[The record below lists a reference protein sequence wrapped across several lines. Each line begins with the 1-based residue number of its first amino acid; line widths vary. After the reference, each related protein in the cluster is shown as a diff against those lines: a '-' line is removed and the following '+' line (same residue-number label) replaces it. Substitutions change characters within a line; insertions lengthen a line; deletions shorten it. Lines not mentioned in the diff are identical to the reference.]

1 MAKRIKIES
10 SSIFNGNPITVGV
23 QPEVITEGTDD
34 MGHPITPSFHRV
46 LLEVECGMSGGNFE
60 TIPLFAPVLR
70 EVDSADNWVYFDVS
84 SALRSFRDSYHYQ
97 PEPCAYPLVKFAVRA
112 YDEYMI
118 SGELHQT
125 TATRFPVEKHLST
138 VFGGRSDWER
148 VTENPAVQHFSRK
161 PNDGAELVAVGDSF
175 VYAED
180 YDAPRILST
189 ADLPQPSS
197 REIKVTTEG
206 AQILGNRKA
215 FALPAS
221 EGAKRA
227 VFRFINGFGV
237 MESVSVP
244 MAWQRTLDMEAKR
257 YVVTRRETLGDFQRL
272 AVNKQLGRERWAF
285 LTDPLTKDWISWY
298 LHELLSSEHVW
309 VQHKG
314 QWIPCV
320 LTADESVTFIDESKR
335 EMLSLSFTAELAWR
349 GPLG

>member
-1 MAKRIKIES
+1 MAKRIKMEV
-10 SSIFNGNPITVGV
+10 SSIFNGNPITIGV

-70 EVDSADNWVYFDVS
+70 EEDSADNWVYFDVS
-84 SALRSFRDSYHYQ
+84 SALRSFRDSYRYQ

-125 TATRFPVEKHLST
+125 AATRFPAEKHLST
-138 VFGGRSDWER
+138 VFGSRSDWER

-161 PNDGAELVAVGDSF
+161 PKDGVELVAVGESF

-180 YDAPRILST
+180 YNAPLMPST
-189 ADLPQPSS
+189 ADLPQPASKA
-197 REIKVTTEG
+197 IKVTTEG
-206 AQILGNRKA
+206 MQTLGNRKV
-215 FALPAS
+215 FALPAA
-221 EGAKRA
+221 EGASRA

-244 MAWQRTLDMEAKR
+244 RAWQRTLDMEAKR
-257 YVVTRRETLGDFQRL
+257 YVVTQRETLDDFRRL
-272 AVNKQLGRERWAF
+272 AVNKQPGRERWAF
-285 LTDPLTKDWISWY
+285 LTDPLTEDWISWY

-314 QWIPCV
+314 RWIPCV

-349 GPLG
+349 GSLG